1 MSAGITETEHSSDHS
16 QSVGPN
22 DKVNSKNSGDHNDAS
37 LSVNSDN
44 SLHMILRSSKCIKG
58 EKLSWDDIL
67 HRRNT
72 SVSKADMSVD
82 TTVKQYGNLTIEKHS
97 VSIGRV
103 MPSYD
108 ILKVKKYA
116 KQAVNSIPILHCKG
130 TVTKEF

>member
-1 MSAGITETEHSSDHS
+1 MSAGITETECSSDHS

-22 DKVNSKNSGDHNDAS
+22 DKVNSENSDDCNDAS

-58 EKLSWDDIL
+58 EKLSWDNIL
-67 HRRNT
+67 HNT
-72 SVSKADMSVD
+72 SVSKADTSVD

-97 VSIGRV
+97 VSIGGV

-108 ILKVKKYA
+108 ILKVEKYA
-116 KQAVNSIPILHCKG
+116 KQAVNSMPILHCKG
-130 TVTKEF
+130 SLTKEF